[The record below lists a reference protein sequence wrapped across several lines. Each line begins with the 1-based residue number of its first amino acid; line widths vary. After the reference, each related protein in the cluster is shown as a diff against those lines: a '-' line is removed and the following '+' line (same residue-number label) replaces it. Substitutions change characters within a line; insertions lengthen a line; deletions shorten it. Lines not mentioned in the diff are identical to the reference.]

1 MNTLYLVRGIPGSG
15 KSAFVQVMFPGIFH
29 VENDMWH
36 MRNGDYKW
44 SYKNMKDAISWCSKT
59 VDLALAEGMDV
70 VVSNTF
76 TKCAFILRYNVLA
89 QTHGAKFKVYRCIGD
104 FSNIHHVPS
113 NIVSN
118 FASSMEDWP
127 GEKIVDPLWVAEQ
140 IKQKASNFE

>member
-1 MNTLYLVRGIPGSG
+1 MNNTLYLVRGIPGSG
-15 KSAFVQVMFPGIFH
+15 KSEFVQVMFPGIFH

-44 SYKNMKDAISWCSKT
+44 SSKNMKDAISWCSKMI
-59 VDLALAEGMDV
+59 DLALAEGMDV

-76 TKCAFILRYNVLA
+76 TKCRFISAYEALA
-89 QTHGAKFKVYRCIGD
+89 IKHGAKLKVYRCIGD
-104 FSNIHHVPS
+104 FSNVHHVPS

-127 GEKIVDPLWVAEQ
+127 GEEIVDPLWVVEQ
-140 IKQKASNFE
+140 IKQKASRI